1 MFDTVILHAMLLFV
15 PVSADALDIVFPP
28 VSSIERSQK
37 PFTNDDG
44 IDITIG
50 SDFSGLM
57 TFANLPY
64 VNCFKAFDM
73 DAYDIAIMGAPF
85 DTVSTPHQLSF
96 PVGIRNATRRIS
108 LHMYLEREKRSIG
121 TRSGLL
127 PNTQKAVT
135 ARPGARFGPTGIRR
149 GSRRMSASF
158 GWSIYNGENLP
169 HHFIL
174 LQLTSPD
181 RGEFL

>member
-1 MFDTVILHAMLLFV
+1 MFDSLILHAMLLFV
-15 PVSADALDIVFPP
+15 PSSADALDIVFPP
-28 VSSIERSQK
+28 VSGIERSQK
-37 PFTNDDG
+37 SITNDDD

-85 DTVSTPHQLSF
+85 DTVSTPNQLAF
-96 PVGIRNATRRIS
+96 RVRLR
-108 LHMYLEREKRSIG
+108 
-121 TRSGLL
+121 TRSGML

-169 HHFIL
+169 HHFNL

-181 RGEFL
+181 RGESL